1 MARPKKEKTL
11 GTRVTDEMLARVDRI
26 ATECGVARSDVVS
39 AGLGLIVEKIEKHG
53 PKAIA
58 RIRQNLG
65 VGRGG

>member
-11 GTRVTDEMLARVDRI
+11 GARVTAEMLARVDRI
-26 ATECGVARSDVVS
+26 AEECGIARSDVVS

-58 RIRQNLG
+58 KIRQNLG
-65 VGRGG
+65 VDYGE